1 VKPYSGKYLWI
12 WNLNQCGDP
21 AVVVETATRLGCS
34 GIAIKAWDGADSE
47 NWLPQLQQIVP
58 AAHDVG
64 LLVAAWGYS
73 YGSLITGEVAAMVEA
88 VSSGHADWL
97 IIDAE
102 SEYEQSYGAQMGAE
116 LLDQLAESSISYAT
130 FGLTTFALPVLHPEF
145 PYSTFAQHVQVM
157 IPQVYWADAGYAPDV
172 MLEESLAQLS
182 KYGLPVAP
190 IGQAYGTAT
199 PAQIATF
206 GKVAA
211 GQPGI
216 SFWSLDSA
224 TVEMLEAIRA
234 IAGLASRKRG

>member
-1 VKPYSGKYLWI
+1 MGTKEGETVKPYSGKYLWI
-12 WNLNQCGDP
+12 WNLSQCGDP
-21 AVVVETATRLGCS
+21 AVVVETAKRLGCT

-47 NWLPQLQQIVP
+47 DWLPQLQQIVTI
-58 AAHDVG
+58 AHDVG

-73 YGSLITGEVAAMVEA
+73 YGSNITGEVAAMVEA
-88 VSSGHADWL
+88 VNAGQADWL

-102 SEYEQSYGAQMGAE
+102 TEYEQSYGAQMASE
-116 LLDQLAESSISYAT
+116 LLDQLVESSIHNAT
-130 FGLTTFALPVLHPEF
+130 FGLTTFALSALHPEF
-145 PYSTFAQHVQVM
+145 PYSTFARHVHVLM
-157 IPQVYWADAGYAPDV
+157 PQVYWADAGYAPDV

-182 KYGLPVAP
+182 KYGLPLAP

-224 TVEMLEAIRA
+224 TVEMLEAIRN
-234 IAGLASRKRG
+234 I